1 MLRPLETPTLHYRNR
16 YIKQRAGQTEGQT
29 EGQAEGQQTE
39 TFGCQCVSECVC
51 VWDSVTVCLC
61 VFMRFTA
68 YYVAAN

>member
-16 YIKQRAGQTEGQT
+16 YIKQRAGQTEGQ
-29 EGQAEGQQTE
+29 AEGQQTE
-39 TFGCQCVSECVC
+39 TFGCQCVSVC

-68 YYVAAN
+68 HYVAAN